1 MVMHELVAVVK
12 RSSVKT
18 VFFKKIRK
26 VSRKIPVSFEETKAN
41 TNAYWEP
48 CQTSEVER
56 LAKIVNC

>member
-26 VSRKIPVSFEETKAN
+26 VCRKIPVSFEETKAN
-41 TNAYWEP
+41 TNAY
-48 CQTSEVER
+48 
-56 LAKIVNC
+56 